1 MLIVS
6 HRGFWKYSAEQNT
19 KIAFARSFDLGFGIE
34 TDLREANGKLVIA
47 HDFVKG
53 NEVSFEALLKLLAGR
68 NLPLALNIK
77 ADGMHDLIK
86 DLLLKYNHDNY
97 FTFDMSIPD
106 LVVQLRASI
115 KVFSGL
121 SDILNPAP
129 LFHQCAGV
137 WLDCFETI
145 WYNTQLIEEIV
156 EQGKKLCIVS
166 AELHKRP
173 SEQQWQLIKSCKYL
187 NSDHLLL
194 CTDWPEKAKA
204 FFYE

>member
-1 MLIVS
+1 MLIIS
-6 HRGFWKYSAEQNT
+6 HRGCWSNAAEQNT
-19 KIAFARSFDLGFGIE
+19 RLAFTRSFDLGFGVE

-53 NEVSFEALLKLLAGR
+53 NEMSFEELLKLLAGR

-106 LVVQLRASI
+106 LVVQLCANL

-129 LFHQCAGV
+129 LLASCSGV
-137 WLDCFETI
+137 WLDCFKTI
-145 WYNTQLIEEIV
+145 WYNTQLIEEIIDN
-156 EQGKKLCIVS
+156 GKKLCVVS

-173 SEQQWQLIKSCKYL
+173 LEHQWDLIKRCKYL
-187 NSDHLLL
+187 NSDNLLL
-194 CTDWPEKAKA
+194 CTDWPEKAKV